1 MVRTIGLHLYAKAQ
15 QARSFLSNQRGAQ
28 AIEYIGVAAV
38 AVVLIIA
45 LISMFG
51 GDGGGIA
58 EQLKNKLKEF
68 IDKIKI

>member
-1 MVRTIGLHLYAKAQ
+1 MMRSIGIQVYANVQ
-15 QARSFLSNQRGAQ
+15 RARSFLSNQKGAQ
-28 AIEYIGVAAV
+28 AIEYIGIAAV

-51 GDGGGIA
+51 DGGIA
-58 EQLKNKLKEF
+58 TKLKEKIEDF